1 MKKYVSRGDGAGA
14 CPRESR
20 GTDRK
25 KARKTGWKMMQDEQS
40 LRPDD
45 APDAAVEE
53 ESLPEG
59 VDLAELKRV
68 NRMSRLFDFVEML
81 VLTVVAVLLIATF
94 LVRHTLVQGRSMEN
108 TLLDGQ
114 HLLISDVNYQPKNG
128 DVIVFVPLNQENR
141 STPFIKR
148 VIAVEGQTVEIRSG
162 VVLVDGLSLPEDYLS
177 LSKGRSYYP
186 ETVVPEG
193 YVFVLGD
200 NRTNSHDS
208 REDDVGMVDVRSIL
222 GKVVCRVW
230 PLSTIGTVE

>member
-1 MKKYVSRGDGAGA
+1 
-14 CPRESR
+14 
-20 GTDRK
+20 
-25 KARKTGWKMMQDEQS
+25 MMQDEQS

-45 APDAAVEE
+45 AADAAVEE

-230 PLSTIGTVE
+230 PLSTIGTIE

>member
-1 MKKYVSRGDGAGA
+1 
-14 CPRESR
+14 
-20 GTDRK
+20 
-25 KARKTGWKMMQDEQS
+25 MMQDEQS